1 MLQIKADANY
11 RDSASPMQLD
21 IQGSSTSTQHFK
33 VGYDTTINAGIL
45 MAATTN
51 ASNDP
56 IIMNP
61 NGGNV
66 GIGTAAPSG
75 ALHINGANPTV
86 FITNSTQDGAS
97 TLLRMTEKK
106 EVDGNAGG
114 YLLYNGAQNRFEIG
128 TNISDTDTTHIT
140 LKRGGSGF
148 VGIGELDPSAPLEVA
163 NGSGAGQGSIGY
175 NGTMIACS
183 SASAQEYSDSNS
195 ATWGPK
201 VSISNETA
209 SSTRTAASLV
219 FAHRNGSSGVA
230 AIVSTNAAT
239 DRADLRFIT
248 RGAGNA
254 IAERMRLTDDG
265 SLMIG
270 DVSNG
275 SMTQGLTI
283 NQGANDDEIISLKS
297 SDVAHGITAITETD
311 TYMRLLKSAPNDG
324 GGRIDG
330 LADAG
335 NRGMEINGYY
345 ISDDATRT
353 TSATAPLTI
362 SAIKKDGVN
371 PADPA
376 SNKNIMALRARN
388 TCRFIWNSDGD
399 FYADS
404 SNTTFDQYND
414 SQLVRA
420 FDLSHGRGVIQSKF
434 DDFVNYQHETLA
446 ELELV
451 GREKDGSPNH
461 FINVTGMQR
470 LHNGA
475 IWQQYTEMQKMKELM
490 YDTMVQ
496 LLGKETADKKL
507 EQHDIKLLDESL
519 DVTDSLWSRTK
530 NKVKSL
536 FKVVKN

>member
-1 MLQIKADANY
+1 M
-11 RDSASPMQLD
+11 
-21 IQGSSTSTQHFK
+21 
-33 VGYDTTINAGIL
+33 
-45 MAATTN
+45 
-51 ASNDP
+51 
-56 IIMNP
+56 
-61 NGGNV
+61 
-66 GIGTAAPSG
+66 
-75 ALHINGANPTV
+75 
-86 FITNSTQDGAS
+86 
-97 TLLRMTEKK
+97 
-106 EVDGNAGG
+106 
-114 YLLYNGAQNRFEIG
+114 
-128 TNISDTDTTHIT
+128 
-140 LKRGGSGF
+140 
-148 VGIGELDPSAPLEVA
+148 
-163 NGSGAGQGSIGY
+163 
-175 NGTMIACS
+175 
-183 SASAQEYSDSNS
+183 
-195 ATWGPK
+195 
-201 VSISNETA
+201 
-209 SSTRTAASLV
+209 

-248 RGAGNA
+248 RGTGNA
-254 IAERMRLTDDG
+254 IAERMRITDDG